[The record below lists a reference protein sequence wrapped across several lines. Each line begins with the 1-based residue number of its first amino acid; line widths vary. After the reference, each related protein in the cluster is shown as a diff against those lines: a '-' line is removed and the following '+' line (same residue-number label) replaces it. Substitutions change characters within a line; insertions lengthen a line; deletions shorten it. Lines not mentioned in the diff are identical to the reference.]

1 MERYLKNEP
10 KLTSYRKL
18 DTDLENPWNKFNIHS
33 VDAETSSNAECSS
46 SCESPPH
53 STDSSPCMSSRKREA
68 DDKACEG
75 LAKLNINDRMLSG
88 DNVSVHS
95 FSSFSSASSAVSWDS
110 NLSDPYPG
118 PLSPLSDPKSK
129 DPFALRLVARPGRTS
144 TLPVMTSSGCVSS
157 NCLNMTNPLGLQEL
171 QELQASPPAGTTPT
185 TGAVGP
191 ERPSSAPGF
200 SLFSRTRGSTS
211 PPKSPGGRRSDSSP
225 DSKKRIHK
233 CPYTGCKKVYTKSS
247 HLKAH
252 LRTHTGESLGLRQ
265 LLCNSYKFAVS

>member
-18 DTDLENPWNKFNIHS
+18 ETDLENPWNKFC
-33 VDAETSSNAECSS
+33 AAGTPETPPPSGTECGSST
-46 SCESPPH
+46 CESPPYPGGG

-95 FSSFSSASSAVSWDS
+95 FCSFSSASSGVSWDS
-110 NLSDPYPG
+110 NISDHSGG
-118 PLSPLSDPKSK
+118 PLSPIDCNSK
-129 DPFALRLVARPGRTS
+129 DPFALRLVAQPGRTS
-144 TLPVMTSSGCVSS
+144 ALPVSSAGCVSPNS
-157 NCLNMTNPLGLQEL
+157 LTNPLGLQAL
-171 QELQASPPAGTTPT
+171 GASSVGM
-185 TGAVGP
+185 GP

-200 SLFSRTRGSTS
+200 SLVSRARGSTS
-211 PPKSPGGRRSDSSP
+211 PPKSPGGRRTDTSP

-252 LRTHTGESLGLRQ
+252 LRTHTGE
-265 LLCNSYKFAVS
+265 

>member
-18 DTDLENPWNKFNIHS
+18 ENDLENPWNKFYLTDEN
-33 VDAETSSNAECSS
+33 SSNTECSS

-75 LAKLNINDRMLSG
+75 LAKLNINDKMFS
-88 DNVSVHS
+88 DNLSVHS

-110 NLSDPYPG
+110 NLSDHSG
-118 PLSPLSDPKSK
+118 QLSPLDSKSK
-129 DPFALRLVARPGRTS
+129 DPFALRLVASPGRTS
-144 TLPVMTSSGCVSS
+144 TLPVNNSGCASPNS
-157 NCLNMTNPLGLQEL
+157 LTNPLGLPPL
-171 QELQASPPAGTTPT
+171 CSPGGGAGSV
-185 TGAVGP
+185 GGGP

-200 SLFSRTRGSTS
+200 SLFSRARGSTS
-211 PPKSPGGRRSDSSP
+211 PPKSPGRRNDTSP

-233 CPYTGCKKVYTKSS
+233 CPYSGCKKVYTKSS

-252 LRTHTGESLGLRQ
+252 LRTHTGKYSKKTSFFSFH
-265 LLCNSYKFAVS
+265 LCD